1 MNQEHK
7 LYWVLFTENTQAPV
21 IRKHV
26 KAHSLMDVNIFIRN
40 NFPEST
46 ILRMGELT
54 DIEPGENM
62 DKVVS

>member
-1 MNQEHK
+1 
-7 LYWVLFTENTQAPV
+7 
-21 IRKHV
+21 
-26 KAHSLMDVNIFIRN
+26 MDVKIFIRN

-62 DKVVS
+62 DKVVL

>member
-26 KAHSLMDVNIFIRN
+26 KAHSLMDVKIFIRN

-54 DIEPGENM
+54 DIEPGVNM